1 MGRQTIPAGDTL
13 VLDMPGGGGY
23 GDPYTRDPALGAT
36 DVRNGRV
43 SRAAAA
49 DMYGVVLNDEGAVA
63 IAATE
68 ALRRES

>member
-1 MGRQTIPAGDTL
+1 MGRQIIPAGDTL
-13 VLDMPGGGGY
+13 VLDMHGGGY
-23 GDPYTRDPALGAT
+23 GDPYTRDPALVAT
-36 DVRNGRV
+36 DVRNGLV